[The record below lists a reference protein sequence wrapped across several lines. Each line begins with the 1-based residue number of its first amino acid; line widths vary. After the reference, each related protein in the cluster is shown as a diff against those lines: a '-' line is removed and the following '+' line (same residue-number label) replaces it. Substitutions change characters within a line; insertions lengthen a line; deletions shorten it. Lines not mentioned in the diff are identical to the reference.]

1 MTAAAATGYL
11 LIRMSNSSLE
21 SPSSPPAILPI
32 GAPSRDSNNWPFAV
46 VAGLLLLLYAA
57 GLTRDLTRP
66 WTGLHDWNGALFS
79 QLARNFNR
87 YPAAIHHGLPLVAA
101 GATVPDPADRS
112 LYVRHPPGIV
122 WLVAG
127 AFRLGGEAEW
137 VARLVPILASL
148 VSWGLLVRRMRRR
161 RGGLAA
167 LLAGVLYALIPMTV
181 YFGRMVNHE
190 PICLMFMLLA
200 LEGWGGMTGSGAN
213 QSRRGSVAIWLTAL
227 AAAIWIDWPGALF
240 AGLFCLYA
248 LAQRAR
254 GRIGSGPVAAACV
267 LCTTSLGGLLG
278 YIVYGAFEG
287 RWSDLW
293 AVYAAR
299 RGAPP
304 RPLSESLI
312 WNHVVD
318 NATWAI
324 LILAAVGVLVE
335 MRGALHHRARDNTR
349 RPPGVPSGGSAMGV
363 LTLTGLVWVIAFPR
377 QFEIHPYWMFYL
389 GPWLAAE
396 GGFTLAAVYSLLQP
410 RRPRAAIGLTGALII
425 ATAGFCLAGQDYYFC
440 RLPPRGDTARLNDLI
455 DLCSTVKRET
465 SPADTILLYRDPW
478 RGERHGDYDARYMI
492 PPQLMFYLDRRVAV
506 ETQPS
511 HAIQWRGRCTTYV
524 ISLDD
529 LASAP
534 DRDAAR
540 AALAELPA
548 RQVGPYVVFDLRGP
562 LKTD

>member
-1 MTAAAATGYL
+1 
-11 LIRMSNSSLE
+11 MSNSSPE
-21 SPSSPPAILPI
+21 PASSPPVTVPV
-32 GAPSRDSNNWPFAV
+32 GAPSGDSANWPFAAV
-46 VAGLLLLLYAA
+46 TGLLLLLYAA

-87 YPAAIHHGLPLVAA
+87 YPAEVHRGLPLVAA
-101 GATVPDPADRS
+101 GATVPEPADRS

-148 VSWGLLVRRMRRR
+148 VSWVLLVRLMRRR
-161 RGGLAA
+161 RGDLAA
-167 LLAGVLYALIPMTV
+167 LLAGVLYALMPMSV

-200 LEGWGGMTGSGAN
+200 LEGWGGMKEGGAGR
-213 QSRRGSVAIWLTAL
+213 SCRGAVAIWLTAL
-227 AAAIWIDWPGALF
+227 TAAIWIDWPGALF

-254 GRIGSGPVAAACV
+254 GRIGRGPAAAACV
-267 LCTTSLGGLLG
+267 LCVASLGGLLG
-278 YIVYGAFEG
+278 YIVYGALEG

-312 WNHVVD
+312 GNHVVD
-318 NATWAI
+318 NATWAM
-324 LILAAVGVLVE
+324 LIPAAFGVLVE
-335 MRGALHHRARDNTR
+335 VRRALRHRARGDTR
-349 RPPGVPSGGSAMGV
+349 HASGMPSGGSAMGV
-363 LTLTGLVWVIAFPR
+363 LTLTGLVWVIAFSR

-396 GGFTLAAVYSLLQP
+396 GGFTLAAVYSLLQH
-410 RRPRAAIGLTGALII
+410 RRPRAAIGLIGTLIAAI
-425 ATAGFCLAGQDYYFC
+425 AGFCFVGQDYYFC
-440 RLPPRGDTARLNDLI
+440 RLPPRADTARLNDLI

-465 SPADTILLYRDPW
+465 GPADTILLYRDPW

-492 PPQLMFYLDRRVAV
+492 PPQLMYYLDRRVAV
-506 ETQPS
+506 ETRPS
-511 HAIQWRGRCTTYV
+511 HAIQWRGRCATYV

-534 DRDAAR
+534 DRDAAQ
-540 AALAELPA
+540 AALAEFPA
-548 RQVGPYVVFDLRGP
+548 RQVGPYVVFDLRGQM
-562 LKTD
+562 KTD